1 MVGSRRGSAPD
12 HHGNGILESALGRL
26 AAFPKESRPFAPAV
40 GYAPQPRSGPAAART
55 LHDSVSVS
63 PIAAAEAE
71 LVARRRRGEGRP
83 AQLARRIRDRPAR
96 LEKHT
101 SELQTLMRI

>member
-12 HHGNGILESALGRL
+12 HHGNGILGSALGRL
-26 AAFPKESRPFAPAV
+26 AAFPKESRPFAPDV

-63 PIAAAEAE
+63 RIAAAAAE

-83 AQLARRIRDRPAR
+83 VLLRSRLRDRPSGLELR
-96 LEKHT
+96 L
-101 SELQTLMRI
+101 